1 MRQKE
6 ILHQITNQLK
16 FYYFNS
22 KLYNYKI
29 MILLFE

>member
-1 MRQKE
+1 M
-6 ILHQITNQLK
+6 ILL

-29 MILLFE
+29 MILLGFTFS